1 MILSF
6 LAAPG
11 VLVGVGPWWA
21 LLGRGF
27 VFDESWPFLALCVFL
42 DGLILGSVIGLVAKN
57 RRAKGESLHPK
68 SEERISVEEF
78 RLYRRKLANPRTPR
92 PKPIIAYSEDKG
104 PVETKLHPGIRIDRI
119 PVSGAAGLIFV
130 VDALAIILIGIPQI
144 RGFFPIMVV
153 GGIVGAGLLH
163 WWRNQTRF

>member
-1 MILSF
+1 M
-6 LAAPG
+6 
-11 VLVGVGPWWA
+11 
-21 LLGRGF
+21 
-27 VFDESWPFLALCVFL
+27 FL
-42 DGLILGSVIGLVAKN
+42 DGLILGSVIGLLAKI
-57 RRAKGESLHPK
+57 RRAKGALHPR

-78 RLYRRKLANPRTPR
+78 RLYRRKVASLRTPR
-92 PKPIIAYSEDKG
+92 PKPIIAYSENKG
-104 PVETKLHPGIRIDRI
+104 LVETKQHPGIRIDKI

-130 VDALAIILIGIPQI
+130 IGALSIFLIGVPLI